1 MIKNPQ
7 STIIKNPQD
16 ITKELKTF
24 FPSVGAKLAKT
35 IPNTEKNFKTY
46 DNEKKQ
52 FEELQFDEFEE
63 VFKSLKQ
70 NKVTVFD
77 ETIVTRKETVWTGRL

>member
-1 MIKNPQ
+1 M
-7 STIIKNPQD
+7 
-16 ITKELKTF
+16 
-24 FPSVGAKLAKT
+24 AKT

-46 DNEKKQ
+46 DDEKKQ

-70 NKVTVFD
+70 TKVTGFD
-77 ETIVTRKETVWTGRL
+77 ETLVWTGRL

>member
-1 MIKNPQ
+1 M
-7 STIIKNPQD
+7 
-16 ITKELKTF
+16 
-24 FPSVGAKLAKT
+24 AKT

-77 ETIVTRKETVWTGRL
+77 ETIVTRKETVWTGCL

>member
-1 MIKNPQ
+1 M
-7 STIIKNPQD
+7 
-16 ITKELKTF
+16 
-24 FPSVGAKLAKT
+24 AKT